1 MSPTPI
7 RTTFAAVLAAGVAV
21 AATACSAA
29 PDDSGASASGAAA
42 SEFKPCIVSSIGGFD
57 DRAFNQLNLEGVQG
71 AADELGVEIGQAA
84 SNSSDQYDGNISAM
98 IDNGCTLVVTIG
110 FDMATATREAA
121 KNNPDTEFVIVDS
134 ALSEDN
140 GDPLTLDNVKPVLY
154 NTAEASYLAGYVAAA
169 ASKTGVVG
177 TFGGMQI
184 PPVTAF
190 MDGFA
195 QGVAKYNEAHGAN
208 VKVLGWD
215 DATQNGLF
223 VGNFTD
229 TTQASALSQSL
240 LDQGAD
246 VIMPVAGTLVS
257 AAATPLQDSG
267 SDIALVGV
275 DSDGYVLNT
284 DFQDLFL
291 TSVLKNMAITTKDV
305 VLEAAKGDFSSDTYT
320 GTLSNEGVGI
330 APLHDRESSV
340 DPAVLDEV
348 AALQKQIADGEI
360 IVTTGK

>member
-1 MSPTPI
+1 MSLTHF
-7 RTTFAAVLAAGVAV
+7 RTATTAALTAGILL

-29 PDDSGASASGAAA
+29 PEADGGASSGAAA
-42 SEFKPCIVSSIGGFD
+42 SDFKPCIVSAIGGFD

-71 AADELGVEIGQAA
+71 AADELGVEVGQAS
-84 SNSSDQYDGNISAM
+84 SNSSDQYDGNITAM
-98 IDNGCTLVVTIG
+98 IDNGCTLIVTIG
-110 FDMATATREAA
+110 FDMATATRDAA
-121 KNNPDTEFVIVDS
+121 KDNPDTDFVIVDS

-169 ASKTGVVG
+169 ASKSGMVG

-195 QGVAKYNEAHGAN
+195 QGVEKYNEAHGAD

-215 DATQNGLF
+215 REAQNGLF

-229 TTQASALSQSL
+229 TTQAAALSQSL

-305 VLEAAKGDFSSDTYT
+305 VLEAANGGFSSDTYT
-320 GTLSNEGVGI
+320 GTLSNDGVGI

-348 AALQKQIADGEI
+348 EELQQQIADGDI
-360 IVTTGK
+360 IVETGE